1 MAEVIFSNIFFLA
14 FSPIP
19 GGASIRQTGTFHSFL
34 RSSAPTFSSITEQRA
49 GVGHCS
55 WAKTVCGMIASVS
68 DRAGQFSGPS
78 GQFRSV
84 GTEEDLGATVARL
97 AVSRSASING
107 RGAGDERKER

>member
-1 MAEVIFSNIFFLA
+1 MAEVIFSSIFFLA

-19 GGASIRQTGTFHSFL
+19 GGASIRQTGTFHSLCAQALPLF
-34 RSSAPTFSSITEQRA
+34 SITEQRA

-55 WAKTVCGMIASVS
+55 WAKTVCDMIASVS
-68 DRAGQFSGPS
+68 DRAGQFNGPS

-84 GTEEDLGATVARL
+84 GTEEDLGATATRL
-97 AVSRSASING
+97 AVSRSAGIDG

>member
-19 GGASIRQTGTFHSFL
+19 GGASIRQTGTFHSLL
-34 RSSAPTFSSITEQRA
+34 RSSGPTFSRLRSSVRESVTA
-49 GVGHCS
+49 T
-55 WAKTVCGMIASVS
+55 TVCGMIACVI

-84 GTEEDLGATVARL
+84 GTEEDLGARATRL
-97 AVSRSASING
+97 AVSRSAGIDG
-107 RGAGDERKER
+107 TGTGDERKER